1 MLRPVSFE
9 WKDSKYEVGAGTQY
23 GLIAQEVEAALS
35 KTGGKNYGLVY
46 NNKNEN
52 LTTEQ
57 GTQEPVK
64 GLDYYQLIS
73 PVIKSIQELDARV
86 TALETERK

>member
-9 WKDSKYEVGAGTQY
+9 WKDLGYEAGPGTQY
-23 GLIAQEVEAALS
+23 GLIAQEVEDALS
-35 KTGGKNYGLVY
+35 RTGTNNYGLVY
-46 NNKNEN
+46 SNKDEY

-57 GTQEPVK
+57 GAQEPVK
-64 GLDYYQLIS
+64 RLDYYQLIS

>member
-1 MLRPVSFE
+1 VSFE
-9 WKDSKYEVGAGTQY
+9 WKDASQQTSAGTQY
-23 GLIAQEVEAALS
+23 GLIAQEVEDALS
-35 KTGGKNYGLVY
+35 KSSGDNYGIVY
-46 NNKNEN
+46 NNSSDY

-57 GTQEPVK
+57 GTKEPVK
-64 GLDYYQLIS
+64 FLDYYQLIS

>member
-9 WKDSKYEVGAGTQY
+9 WKDPKYEAGPGTQY
-23 GLIAQEVEAALS
+23 GLIAQEVEAALN

-46 NNKNEN
+46 INNSEHV
-52 LTTEQ
+52 TTEQ
-57 GTQEPVK
+57 GVQEPVK
-64 GLDYYQLIS
+64 GLDYYQFIS
-73 PVIKSIQELDARV
+73 PLIRSVQELDARV

>member
-9 WKDSKYEVGAGTQY
+9 WKDSRYEVGAGTQY

-35 KTGGKNYGLVY
+35 KAGGKNYGLVY
-46 NNKNEN
+46 NNKNDY